1 MSESEPRDY
10 SKSAILDRLRQARKA
25 RDGEIVWL
33 GWALDTVAIFVLIAF
48 GWTLGSILVFVGARF
63 AVRVP
68 TLIGWGYLAALLGFI
83 VVPMLFL
90 FFNTP

>member
-1 MSESEPRDY
+1 MSEGEPRAY
-10 SKSAILDRLRQARKA
+10 SRGAILDRLRQARKS
-25 RDGEIVWL
+25 REGEIVWL
-33 GWALDTVAIFVLIAF
+33 GWGLDAAAIFVLIAF
-48 GWTLGSILVFVGARF
+48 GWTLGSILVFVGARV

-68 TLIGWGYLAALLGFI
+68 TLIGWGYLAALVGFI

>member
-1 MSESEPRDY
+1 MSEGEPRGV
-10 SKSAILDRLRQARKA
+10 SRSAILDRLRQAREE
-25 RDGEIVWL
+25 RDGGNAWL
-33 GWALDTVAIFVLIAF
+33 GWLLDAAAIFVLIAF

-63 AVRVP
+63 AVRLP
-68 TLIGWGYLAALLGFI
+68 TSIGWGYLAALVGFT

>member
-1 MSESEPRDY
+1 MNQSEPRDY
-10 SKSAILDRLRQARKA
+10 SKGAILDRFRQARKA
-25 RDGEIVWL
+25 RDGEITWL
-33 GWALDTVAIFVLIAF
+33 GWALDTVALFVLIAF
-48 GWTLGSILVFVGARF
+48 GWTLASILVFVGARF

-68 TLIGWGYLAALLGFI
+68 TPIGWGFLAALVGFI